1 MMKKSKRATAS
12 KVAVTSSTSMI
23 VRRTKVEAKRE
34 REGKGKVEQPHVAYK
49 RIREQL
55 IDVIKER
62 GVNSRE
68 QAAQWVD
75 ETKERL
81 DQVLAD
87 LSGELDET
95 SSQHYGTGDRV
106 LGRLAWAAL
115 SFAPSGH
122 GQKARFGKSKNRVSL
137 LKIAH
142 LRALETAFVRRLQP
156 EGAPLSHWHH

>member
-1 MMKKSKRATAS
+1 VRKYYPDDEEEQEGDGEQGCSDLVNVDDSEKKRKSKP
-12 KVAVTSSTSMI
+12 KG
-23 VRRTKVEAKRE
+23 KGK
-34 REGKGKVEQPHVAYK
+34 GKGKVEQPHVAYK

-87 LSGELDET
+87 LSGELDE
-95 SSQHYGTGDRV
+95 
-106 LGRLAWAAL
+106 AA
-115 SFAPSGH
+115 
-122 GQKARFGKSKNRVSL
+122 
-137 LKIAH
+137 
-142 LRALETAFVRRLQP
+142 
-156 EGAPLSHWHH
+156 